1 MATGDEAFQKAMTL
15 AAISGLRSM
24 LGPALVATA
33 AHRPERDQL
42 IAAAVGEMVLDKI
55 PLMPSRA
62 SLLPL
67 VARALAGAWVANTIM
82 KEEGEDN
89 PWAAPLGAAVAMGV
103 AAAAPRIRGLL
114 RIALGVPDP
123 VLGLAEDALAIKL
136 GTDTVGISL
145 DEIKGLAGNA
155 LSDLPNALSDLPEN
169 LRPALEGLTSR
180 FLPAH

>member
-1 MATGDEAFQKAMTL
+1 MAPMATGDEAFQKAMRL
-15 AAISGLRSM
+15 AAVSGLRSM

-33 AHRPERDQL
+33 TRRPERDQL
-42 IAAAVGEMVLDKI
+42 IAAAVAEMVLDKI

-67 VARALAGAWVANTIM
+67 VARGLAGAWVANTIM

-89 PWAAPLGAAVAMGV
+89 PWAVPIGAAVAMGV

-114 RIALGVPDP
+114 RVALGVPDV

-136 GTDTVGISL
+136 GADSVGITL
-145 DEIKGLAGNA
+145 DEVKGLAGNA
-155 LSDLPNALSDLPEN
+155 LSELPEN
-169 LRPALEGLTSR
+169 LRPAIEELKGR
-180 FLPAH
+180 FLPTS